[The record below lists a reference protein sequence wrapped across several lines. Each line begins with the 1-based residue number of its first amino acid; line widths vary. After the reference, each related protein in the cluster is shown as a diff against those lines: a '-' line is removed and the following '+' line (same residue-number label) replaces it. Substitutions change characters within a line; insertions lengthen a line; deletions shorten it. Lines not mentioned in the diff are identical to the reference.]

1 VAQPGQV
8 VELASGSYGSQTI
21 PVDASKTSSAD
32 VLFRPAAGASVSLG
46 SLSVRGKH
54 VEIRDMVLTGWTV
67 EAGGADVTFRNLDVN
82 GGIFINGGDS
92 ISVIGGSVG
101 PGVDFHP
108 QFAPWPV
115 GSPITNILIDGVEF
129 HDWTRS
135 SSSVHTECLQ
145 IAGGN
150 GVTIRNSV
158 FRNCAVFALSIT
170 EYNGS
175 GAPTNYVIE
184 NNVFGTSIGGYYSL
198 QFNSNASALRNI
210 LIRNNSSTQT
220 FLIDNGQPTISN
232 VRAVANVA
240 PISAW
245 GCSARVT
252 YGYNVWQGGK
262 CGATDKNVTSLGFR
276 NPGAL
281 DLHLAAGSPAID
293 AGDPGNHP
301 ATDIDG
307 ESRPSGGAP
316 DAGADEYR

>member
-1 VAQPGQV
+1 VEVA
-8 VELASGSYGSQTI
+8 AGSYGSQSI
-21 PVDASKTSSAD
+21 GVDGSKTSSVD
-32 VLFRPAAGASVSLG
+32 VVFRPAAGASVSLG
-46 SLSVRGKH
+46 SLKVWGKH
-54 VEIRDMVLTGWTV
+54 VEVREMVLSGWTV
-67 EAGGADVTFRNLDVN
+67 EAGAADVTFRNLDVN

-92 ISVIGGSVG
+92 ISIIGGSVG
-101 PGVDFHP
+101 PGVDYHP

-135 SSSVHTECLQ
+135 NSSVHTECLQ

-175 GAPTNYVIE
+175 GPPRNYLIE

-198 QFNSNASALRNI
+198 QFNSNASALRDI
-210 LIRNNSSTQT
+210 LIRNNSSTQE
-220 FLIDNGQPTISN
+220 FLIDNQQPTISN

-240 PISAW
+240 PIAPW
-245 GCSARVT
+245 NCSSRVT
-252 YGYNVWQGGK
+252 YAYNVWQGAA
-262 CGATDKNVTSLGFR
+262 CSPTDRNVSSLGFR

-281 DLHLAAGSPAID
+281 DLHLVAGAAAIGR
-293 AGDPGNHP
+293 GDPANHP

-307 ESRPSGGAP
+307 DARPSGGAP